1 MDRKELIDK
10 FLLDFKPKENQSW
23 KSCYFFA
30 YFLKKKHNIDAELI
44 EGISR
49 INKIDYWV
57 VRFNEIDEDIHAK
70 AVGIEPDFIDK
81 PEVIW
86 SLEEFEKDNF

>member
-1 MDRKELIDK
+1 MDRKDLVDK

-30 YFLKKKHNIDAELI
+30 YFLKKNHNIDAELI

-49 INKIDYWV
+49 INKIDYWI

>member
-49 INKIDYWV
+49 ITKIAYWI

>member
-49 INKIDYWV
+49 INKIDYWI

-86 SLEEFEKDNF
+86 SLKEFEKDNF

>member
-1 MDRKELIDK
+1 MDRKELVDK

-44 EGISR
+44 
-49 INKIDYWV
+49 
-57 VRFNEIDEDIHAK
+57 
-70 AVGIEPDFIDK
+70 
-81 PEVIW
+81 
-86 SLEEFEKDNF
+86 

>member
-1 MDRKELIDK
+1 MDRKDLVDK

-49 INKIDYWV
+49 INKIDYWI

>member
-30 YFLKKKHNIDAELI
+30 YFLKKKYNIDAELI

-49 INKIDYWV
+49 INKIDYWI

>member
-30 YFLKKKHNIDAELI
+30 YFLKKNHNIDAELI

-49 INKIDYWV
+49 INKIDYWI

>member
-1 MDRKELIDK
+1 MNTNELIDD
-10 FLLDFKPKENQSW
+10 FLKDFKPKQDQSW

-30 YFLKKKHNIDAELI
+30 HSLKKKYDIAVQLK

-49 INKIDYWV
+49 INKADYWV
-57 VRFNEIDEDIHAK
+57 VSFDNIDEDIHAK
-70 AVGIEPDFIDK
+70 AMGETLDFIDK
-81 PEVIW
+81 PDVIW

>member
-1 MDRKELIDK
+1 MDRKDLINK

-30 YFLKKKHNIDAELI
+30 YFLKKEHNIDAELI

-49 INKIDYWV
+49 INKIDYWI

-70 AVGIEPDFIDK
+70 AVGTEPDYIDK

>member
-1 MDRKELIDK
+1 MEEQSLIDN
-10 FLLDFKPKENQSW
+10 FLLDFKPKKDQSW

-30 YFLKKKHNIDAELI
+30 YYLKKKHNIDAELI

-49 INKIDYWV
+49 INKIDYWI
-57 VRFNEIDEDIHAK
+57 VRFNETDEDIHAK

-81 PEVIW
+81 PEVTW

>member
-10 FLLDFKPKENQSW
+10 FLLDCKPKENQSW

-49 INKIDYWV
+49 INKIDYWI

-81 PEVIW
+81 PEVTW

>member
-49 INKIDYWV
+49 INKIDYWI

>member
-86 SLEEFEKDNF
+86 SLKEFEKDNF

>member
-49 INKIDYWV
+49 INKIDYWI

-70 AVGIEPDFIDK
+70 AVGIESDFIDK
-81 PEVIW
+81 PEVTW